1 SAMGTTGTIT
11 GVSIYLKQ
19 QNPEVQI
26 VGVEP
31 LGDNENIPGIRRWT
45 PEYVP
50 AIFAKAHI
58 DQKIDMTQKEAEE
71 TMRLLATQEGIF
83 CGVSA
88 GGAVAAA
95 LRLSKTVENATIV
108 TIIPDRGDRYIS
120 TGVFPV

>member
-1 SAMGTTGTIT
+1 
-11 GVSIYLKQ
+11 
-19 QNPEVQI
+19 VQI

-31 LGDNENIPGIRRWT
+31 LGENENIPGIRRWT
-45 PEYVP
+45 AEYVP
-50 AIFAKAHI
+50 AIFAKAQV
-58 DQKIDMTQKEAEE
+58 DQKIDMTQREAEE
-71 TMRLLATQEGIF
+71 TMRLLATKEGIF